1 MLHKGMFGWLFGK
14 KKEVEKLKTEVSSSF
29 SAVKQDIDKI
39 GEWIKHLHKQDS
51 SHSDNLSSLKQE
63 VKSVKEEVVELKNE
77 LKNAV
82 SLNEPELFKQLFNA
96 RTRVLNKQTAVEA
109 VQTPVQTPVQ
119 TGDLSNFSV
128 MERAI
133 LYVLLNSDLKLSY
146 DDLAAM
152 MGKSRATIRGQ
163 INMIKQKN
171 EGLIEEQIEKN
182 GKKRVYIPDEVR
194 DKLLKNV
201 KVRVKSDKRLRK
213 E

>member
-1 MLHKGMFGWLFGK
+1 MFGWLFGK
-14 KKEVEKLKTEVSSSF
+14 KKEVEKLKNEVSGSF

-63 VKSVKEEVVELKNE
+63 IKSIREEVSELRSE

-96 RTRVLNKQTAVEA
+96 QTRVLNKQTAVEA

-133 LYVLLNSDLKLSY
+133 LYVLLNSDMKLSY

-152 MGKSRATIRGQ
+152 MGKSRATVRGQ
-163 INMIKQKN
+163 INTIKQKS
-171 EGLIEEQIEKN
+171 EGLVLEQIEKN

-201 KVRVKSDKRLRK
+201 KVRVKSNKKSRRD
-213 E
+213 

>member
-1 MLHKGMFGWLFGK
+1 MVMFGWLFGK
-14 KKEVEKLKTEVSSSF
+14 GKEVEKLKSEVSSSF
-29 SAVKQDIDKI
+29 SAVKQDIEKI

-51 SHSDNLSSLKQE
+51 GHSDTLSSLKEEFKDVKKE
-63 VKSVKEEVVELKNE
+63 VAELRNE

-82 SLNEPELFKQLFNA
+82 SLNEPELFKQLFKA
-96 RTRVLNKQTAVEA
+96 QTRVSAKQTAVEA

-163 INMIKQKN
+163 INTIKQKS
-171 EGLIEEQIEKN
+171 EGLIEEHIEKN

-201 KVRVKSDKRLRK
+201 KVRVKNDKKFRK
-213 E
+213 D